1 MADPT
6 PYRYRY
12 RYLRRGPGGPLA
24 APAVPPCQTAG
35 MRRLYPV
42 PSALPASLPASGAG
56 TNPAAPGSRPPQD
69 GQAPPVGQGAQEPL
83 DSLDGLADAYAYPD
97 RAAGPWLRANMVA
110 SLDGAAWHD
119 GRSQGLSS
127 AADLRIFGT
136 LRALADVVVVG
147 AGTVRQEGYRPAKAR
162 EAFAARRAA
171 AGQSPAAV
179 IAVVSARLDLDF
191 SLPLF
196 TAPLVPTIILTGATA
211 PPERVTAATK
221 AGAYVVTAGDGAGAD
236 PVRAV
241 RELAARGLTRMLH
254 EGGPRLLAQFTAAG
268 VVDELCLTIAPLLT
282 AGDAPRIMNGPGV
295 TVPER
300 FSPASILEEDGFLFT
315 RYTRG

>member
-1 MADPT
+1 
-6 PYRYRY
+6 
-12 RYLRRGPGGPLA
+12 
-24 APAVPPCQTAG
+24 

-42 PSALPASLPASGAG
+42 PSALPAPSAGAS
-56 TNPAAPGSRPPQD
+56 PAAPGSQPPQD
-69 GQAPPVGQGAQEPL
+69 PQDSLTGL

-119 GRSQGLSS
+119 GKSQGLSS

-171 AGQSPAAV
+171 AGQSPAPV
-179 IAVVSARLDLDF
+179 IAVLSASLDLDF

-196 TAPLVPTIILTGATA
+196 TAPLVPTIVLTGATA
-211 PPERVTAATK
+211 PPERVAAATK
-221 AGAYVVTAGDGAGAD
+221 AGAHVVTAGEGAGAD

-241 RELAARGLTRMLH
+241 RELADLGLTRMLH

-282 AGDAPRIMNGPGV
+282 AGDAPRIMNGPGI

-300 FSPASILEEDGFLFT
+300 FSPALILEEDGFLFT